1 MVPPSWQPARRASP
15 RPERRRPA
23 PPPAANISDYYDIEN
38 ITLPDVDPSADG
50 IGVMPDGRVVV
61 SFYNGSVWF
70 YDIRAKTWS
79 TFAEGLH
86 TPLGVLPLSNREV
99 LVMQMPELTLLVDRD
114 GDGRAD
120 LYKTVSD

>member
-1 MVPPSWQPARRASP
+1 MV
-15 RPERRRPA
+15 
-23 PPPAANISDYYDIEN
+23 
-38 ITLPDVDPSADG
+38 
-50 IGVMPDGRVVV
+50 
-61 SFYNGSVWF
+61 
-70 YDIRAKTWS
+70 

-120 LYKTVSD
+120 LYKTVSDDFGLSGNYAEFALRSGS